1 VHDFITE
8 FVECLRYVNQRRIE
22 LESSSGSSAAT
33 TGEGEAGL
41 DPPSP
46 STPGLYDSDDSD
58 DGFDD
63 EPATIVGGGRGDG
76 GGVAAVLQR
85 RRPSVHLHGSGSSE
99 ILQGKLGRH
108 HAQNYTLATQALNI
122 RFDDRRTHAHIT
134 PHTHNTCTRANVE

>member
-22 LESSSGSSAAT
+22 LEGESGA
-33 TGEGEAGL
+33 TGEGEAGGV
-41 DPPSP
+41 PPAVSP
-46 STPGLYDSDDSD
+46 DLARAAYDSDDSD

-63 EPATIVGGGRGDG
+63 EPAIVGGDPSGGNGRGGD
-76 GGVAAVLQR
+76 GVATLLQR

-108 HAQNYTLATQALNI
+108 HPQNYSITTQALNI
-122 RFDDRRTHAHIT
+122 RYSHTLSHTARART
-134 PHTHNTCTRANVE
+134 

>member
-1 VHDFITE
+1 MHDFIAE

-22 LESSSGSSAAT
+22 LEGSSGSSAT

-41 DPPSP
+41 APPSP

-63 EPATIVGGGRGDG
+63 EPATIVGGRGVG

-122 RFDDRRTHAHIT
+122 RFDDRRTTHHAAHAHAQ
-134 PHTHNTCTRANVE
+134 HAHER